1 MENHSGTIIFANGKE
16 CIIYEYQNQFIKKKH
31 IIANLIKRHKKGGQS
46 SVRFA
51 RLADESRIHYVSYI
65 IDNLN
70 NIKTNNNW
78 LFGSEEITNMIYERT
93 NEIHIIIKKG
103 GFYNFDISSITNT
116 QYWLSFIKNNTND
129 DSNEKIFEQ
138 IVKYLDTN
146 PDYLDFDLKNVASMK
161 WFITKLDLPENI
173 MKSKSLLKL
182 ETKSKYFERLN
193 IFSYIGVKYFNYE
206 IDEN

>member
-1 MENHSGTIIFANGKE
+1 MF
-16 CIIYEYQNQFIKKKH
+16 
-31 IIANLIKRHKKGGQS
+31 
-46 SVRFA
+46 
-51 RLADESRIHYVSYI
+51 
-65 IDNLN
+65 N
-70 NIKTNNNW
+70 N
-78 LFGSEEITNMIYERT
+78 Y
-93 NEIHIIIKKG
+93 
-103 GFYNFDISSITNT
+103 
-116 QYWLSFIKNNTND
+116 NTND

-206 IDEN
+206 IEEN